1 MNRKIIIIAIIILL
15 SVLLFLGCVTSDK
28 YKTYRLAGIPLNH
41 ETTFILL
48 SWIYTTD
55 DDGQELKVINK
66 TNNTREFQIF
76 DFAISENIIESNNGK
91 LIWGEPY
98 TLWMNFLVYD
108 AKKVIVNKLIF
119 RSKNKVIDIRNN
131 IGLFYLGKKAYSDEG
146 GLLGEIA
153 NFRKFESF
161 SEEELINFRNSG
173 MLDVSNLNNENR
185 IIERIQF
192 VYDNLDVVFKK
203 DRFFTIECDI
213 TFDSEIEGIEQEN
226 YSFVAKFN
234 RIQYTEEKISLLL
247 YLFLKSRI

>member
-1 MNRKIIIIAIIILL
+1 MNRKIIITIIMLL
-15 SVLLFLGCVTSDK
+15 SVLLFLSCVTGDK
-28 YKTYRLAGIPLNH
+28 YKTYRLKGIPLKH

-48 SWIYTTD
+48 SWIHTTD
-55 DDGQELKVINK
+55 DDVSQELKVINK

-76 DFAISENIIESNNGK
+76 EFEIGNDIVKSDNGK

-98 TLWMNFLVYD
+98 TLWMEFPVYD

-119 RSKNKVIDIRNN
+119 KSKNRVIDIRNI
-131 IGLFYLGKKAYSDEG
+131 IGLSYLEKEKYSNEG
-146 GLLGEIA
+146 GLLGEITK
-153 NFRKFESF
+153 FRKFRSF
-161 SEEELINFRNSG
+161 SEEDLINFRNSG
-173 MLDVSNLNNENR
+173 TIDVSNFNNENLN
-185 IIERIQF
+185 IGRIQF

-226 YSFVAKFN
+226 YRFIARFN
-234 RIQYTEEKISLLL
+234 RIQYTDEKISLLL

>member
-1 MNRKIIIIAIIILL
+1 MNRKIIIIFL
-15 SVLLFLGCVTSDK
+15 SVLLFLSCVTGDK
-28 YKTYRLAGIPLNH
+28 YKTYRLKGIPLNH

-76 DFAISENIIESNNGK
+76 DFAIGNDIIESNNGK

-98 TLWMNFLVYD
+98 TLWMSFLVHD

-119 RSKNKVIDIRNN
+119 RSKNRVIDIRNN
-131 IGLFYLGKKAYSDEG
+131 IGLSYLEKEKFSDEG

-153 NFRKFESF
+153 RFRKFRSF

-173 MLDVSNLNNENR
+173 ILDVSNLNNENL

-192 VYDNLDVVFKK
+192 VYDNLDVVFIK

-226 YSFVAKFN
+226 YSFVARFN
-234 RIQYTEEKISLLL
+234 RIQYHDEIISLFL
-247 YLFLKSRI
+247 YLFLKSMI

>member
-1 MNRKIIIIAIIILL
+1 MLYLINMNRKIIIVVIIILL
-15 SVLLFLGCVTSDK
+15 SVLLFLSCVTGDK
-28 YKTYRLAGIPLNH
+28 YKTYRLKGIPLNH

-55 DDGQELKVINK
+55 DDGSQELKVINK

-76 DFAISENIIESNNGK
+76 NFEIGNDIIKSNNGK
-91 LIWGEPY
+91 YIWGEPY
-98 TLWMNFLVYD
+98 TLWMEFLVYD

-119 RSKNKVIDIRNN
+119 RSKNRVIDIRNN
-131 IGLFYLGKKAYSDEG
+131 IGLSYEG
-146 GLLGEIA
+146 GLLGQIA
-153 NFRKFESF
+153 NFRKYKSF

-173 MLDVSNLNNENR
+173 VLDVNKEDR
-185 IIERIQF
+185 IIEKIQF
-192 VYDNLDVVFKK
+192 VYNNLDVVFKK

-234 RIQYTEEKISLLL
+234 RIQYTDMKMSLLL
-247 YLFLKSRI
+247 YLFLKSMKLML